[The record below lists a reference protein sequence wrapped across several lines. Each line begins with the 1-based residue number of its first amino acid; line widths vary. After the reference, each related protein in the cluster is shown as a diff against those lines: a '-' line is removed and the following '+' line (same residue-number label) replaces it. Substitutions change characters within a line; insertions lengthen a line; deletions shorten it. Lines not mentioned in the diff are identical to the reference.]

1 MKLPKIPS
9 KKELSFL
16 AFLIFYIL
24 IGVGIYFYFGNRVP
38 ETPLLPQANVSLPQ
52 TPSQDFSFLVFGDS
66 GVGSNE
72 QKQIATL
79 LAAQKAD
86 LIIHTGD
93 LAYYSGSYAEIQKN
107 VLDIYGNLLVKSSFY
122 PVLGNHDY
130 QTNKGQPFVDTF
142 DLPGN
147 ERYYSF
153 EYKDI
158 LFVALDT
165 NDPLEENLNKMFP
178 WLESTLADSSSKW
191 RIVYFHHPPYS
202 TGMHGGDKKVQEKI
216 VPILEK
222 NNVDFVFS
230 GHDHN
235 YQRTCSIKSNTCQ
248 DNGVFYIVS
257 GGGGAPLYKVGKPEW
272 FTDKQI
278 SAFHFLLAEK
288 KDCTLSFKVITLN
301 AEQIDQFSKSKCS

>member
-1 MKLPKIPS
+1 MKLPAKPT

-16 AFLIFYIL
+16 SFLVGYIL
-24 IGVGIYFYFGNRVP
+24 IGFGIYFYFGNRVP
-38 ETPLLPQANVSLPQ
+38 DTPLQPQSNALLPQTS
-52 TPSQDFSFLVFGDS
+52 SQNFSFLVFGDS
-66 GVGSNE
+66 GVGGSE
-72 QKQIATL
+72 QKQ
-79 LAAQKAD
+79 LARLMDKQKAD

-93 LAYYSGSYAEIQKN
+93 LAYFSGSYEEIQKN
-107 VLDIYGNLLVKSSFY
+107 VLDIYGNLLTKTAFY

-130 QTNKGQPFVDTF
+130 GTNKGQPFVSTF

-158 LFVALDT
+158 LFIALDT
-165 NDPLEENLNKMFP
+165 NEPLYETPNKILP
-178 WLESTLADSSSKW
+178 WLENILAETKRKW

-202 TGMHGGDKKVQEKI
+202 TGLHGSDEAVRGKI

-235 YQRTCSIKSNTCQ
+235 YQRSCTLKSNTCQ
-248 DNGVFYIVS
+248 KDGVFYIVS

-278 SAFHFLLAEK
+278 SAYHFLLAEK
-288 KDCTLSFKVITLN
+288 KNCTLSFKVISLDG
-301 AEQIDQFSKSKCS
+301 EQIDQFSKSKCS